1 MVSESG
7 PASHP
12 ISLSRE
18 GSVFSVAD
26 SDARPSLDT
35 SGFSTPGRP
44 ALKAVSGLQSPH
56 TISDQ
61 AERHQPALNG
71 LAAHFQPAVSAQSSH
86 HQQNDQEAATP
97 ASHLPQQPAQ
107 QQGQGFS
114 HQNGA
119 SQVARGL
126 SALNVN
132 APAFVPGAPA
142 SHTPP
147 QVNGS
152 AAFHPSPDHLASA
165 NGGHFAVDGAH
176 WGGGDMGFGGAAG
189 YGQGS
194 WGKGGFESYGYEQ
207 YGYGYSMTA
216 DGMFVPQ
223 QVGARIARDCMLLCW
238 RSIQE
243 AVLVTSMCIV
253 HVPISC

>member
-18 GSVFSVAD
+18 DSVVSATD
-26 SDARPSLDT
+26 SDARPGLDT
-35 SGFSTPGRP
+35 SGFRTPGRP
-44 ALKAVSGLQSPH
+44 SLKTAGGLQSPH
-56 TISDQ
+56 ANGDQ

-71 LAAHFQPAVSAQSSH
+71 LAAHFQPAVPAQASH
-86 HQQNDQEAATP
+86 HQQNDHEAATP
-97 ASHLPQQPAQ
+97 AYQQPQQPTQHQA
-107 QQGQGFS
+107 QGFS
-114 HQNGA
+114 HQNSA

-152 AAFHPSPDHLASA
+152 AAFHPSPDHLATA
-165 NGGHFAVDGAH
+165 NGGHFAADGPH
-176 WGGGDMGFGGAAG
+176 WGSADMGFGGAAG
-189 YGQGS
+189 YGQGN
-194 WGKGGFESYGYEQ
+194 WGKGGFENYGYEQ

-223 QVGARIARDCMLLCW
+223 QVDAILWLCAAVRKVHS
-238 RSIQE
+238 RS
-243 AVLVTSMCIV
+243 L
-253 HVPISC
+253 

>member
-18 GSVFSVAD
+18 DSVFSVTD

-35 SGFSTPGRP
+35 SGFSTPGRLP
-44 ALKAVSGLQSPH
+44 LKTGGGLQSPH
-56 TISDQ
+56 AIGDQ

-71 LAAHFQPAVSAQSSH
+71 LAAHFQPAVPAQSSH
-86 HQQNDQEAATP
+86 HQQNDHEAANP
-97 ASHLPQQPAQ
+97 AAYQQQQQPAQ
-107 QQGQGFS
+107 QQGQGSS

-165 NGGHFAVDGAH
+165 NGGHFAADGAH
-176 WGGGDMGFGGAAG
+176 WGGSNMDFGGAAG

-194 WGKGGFESYGYEQ
+194 WGKGGFGNYGYEQ

-223 QVGARIARDCMLLCW
+223 QVGAWATCGCVLLCC
-238 RSIQE
+238 RSIQG
-243 AVLVTSMCIV
+243 
-253 HVPISC
+253 VPL